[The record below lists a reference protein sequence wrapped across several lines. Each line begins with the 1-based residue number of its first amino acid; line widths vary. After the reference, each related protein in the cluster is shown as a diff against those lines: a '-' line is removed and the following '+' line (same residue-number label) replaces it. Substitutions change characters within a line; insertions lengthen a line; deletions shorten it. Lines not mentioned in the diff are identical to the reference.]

1 MPYEWYK
8 EHWHLMTD
16 INAFKEYFKKGITRE
31 YHEC

>member
-16 INAFKEYFKKGITRE
+16 INAFKEYFKKGISRHHDT
-31 YHEC
+31 